1 MNKTRKAVLITAG
14 ILGVIYVSFLPLAS
28 NGYGYMGYHGY
39 HSSPSFF
46 YFGGPSMYYDRSV
59 RNGSR
64 SGPNTLGGGPGS
76 GK

>member
-1 MNKTRKAVLITAG
+1 MNKTRKAVLMAAG
-14 ILGVIYVSFLPLAS
+14 LLGLLYMLFLPLAS

-39 HSSPSFF
+39 HNSPSFF
-46 YFGGPSMYYDRSV
+46 YWGGPSVYYDRSI

>member
-1 MNKTRKAVLITAG
+1 MNKTRKAVLTTAA
-14 ILGVIYVSFLPLAS
+14 ILGVLYLAFLPLAS

-39 HSSPSFF
+39 HHSPSFF
-46 YFGGPSMYYDRSV
+46 YWGGPNIYYDRSI